1 MNPLCQLCEKR
12 RARRHCPGIKGDI
25 CPQCCGTARENTV
38 DCPIDCEH
46 LQEARRHEVTV
57 EPATSPNADIRVSE
71 DFIRENE
78 HVVMWLSNSL
88 ARAIEAGAAVDNDVR
103 EALEAQIKTYRTRES
118 GLIYQTRPQ
127 NPYAAQLQDE
137 MEKAVEEL
145 RKRAAEDSGMQS
157 LRDKDVLGTLVFLQR
172 LELRHNNG
180 RRRGRAFYDMLRHW
194 FPASPPAGA
203 EQLGLQP

>member
-46 LQEARRHEVTV
+46 LQEARRHEVAV
-57 EPATSPNADIRVSE
+57 EPTQNSNADIRVSE
-71 DFIRENE
+71 DFIREHEN
-78 HVVMWLSNSL
+78 VVMWLSNAL

-145 RKRAAEDSGMQS
+145 RKRVAEDSGMQS

-194 FPASPPAGA
+194 FPAPPPAGA
-203 EQLGLQP
+203 EPLGLQP